1 MFYHVP
7 NINYIL
13 HTLKNKSKSFKPIIR
28 ENYFERLNIIII
40 EIFKF
45 QNNCIYMQ
53 NRSYVYI
60 TSFELFDLEKIYIS
74 QDKLLID
81 KNNYISKIHEGST
94 YMVYFDMVG
103 TSQIL

>member
-13 HTLKNKSKSFKPIIR
+13 YTFKKNSKPFKPIIR
-28 ENYFERLNIIII
+28 EIYFERSDIIII

-45 QNNCIYMQ
+45 QKNCIYMHS
-53 NRSYVYI
+53 RSHI
-60 TSFELFDLEKIYIS
+60 NTTSFELFDLEKNCIS

-81 KNNYISKIHEGST
+81 KNNSISKIHEGST
-94 YMVYFDMVG
+94 YMVYL
-103 TSQIL
+103 IC